1 MIDGSVYLIRTKFLE
16 KILNKDTSVNHNFW
30 NGNFY
35 AIEHNIDFFIDIDD
49 ENDLKQYYKLIGK
62 ENV

>member
-1 MIDGSVYLIRTKFLE
+1 ME
-16 KILNKDTSVNHNFW
+16 NILNYGTSINHNFW

-49 ENDLKQYYKLIGK
+49 ENDLNRYYKLINK
-62 ENV
+62 K